1 MARGF
6 KYYDWNLSS
15 GDAEGGPHTADEIKN
30 NVIHGLRKD
39 RTNVILMH
47 DIKPYTRDALRD
59 IIKYGKENGYMF
71 DVINMNTDMVTQ
83 HVNN

>member
-1 MARGF
+1 
-6 KYYDWNLSS
+6 
-15 GDAEGGPHTADEIKN
+15 
-30 NVIHGLRKD
+30 
-39 RTNVILMH
+39 MH